1 MPSSPTHAFLKRR
14 RLRRKLNMVA
24 NVFDF
29 RKTSRKIARYYSQ
42 DYSPI
47 VCLFESCFFHIQ
59 FVICALIIFS
69 PQKKFIR
76 PFDKMGLCK
85 SLSNTLSFFS
95 HSSFNRHFFPCIVIL
110 SFPLE
115 ISFPFVFPPFTFKA
129 LLH

>member
-85 SLSNTLSFFS
+85 SLSNTLSFFF
-95 HSSFNRHFFPCIVIL
+95 HSSFNRHFI
-110 SFPLE
+110 PLHCYFTF
-115 ISFPFVFPPFTFKA
+115 SPRAFFPFCISPFY
-129 LLH
+129 L